1 MRPRRASEGWG
12 GVPETRSQGLKL
24 ALGSVMV
31 TRRGAL
37 DPALG
42 TIVRGPA
49 DDGERVILET
59 DRGTIECRF
68 HPAPKGDAAV
78 VWVFGAGGGLGGPAG
93 GLYTRLAGQL
103 APEGVASLRLDYR
116 RPGELAECVFD
127 TLAGVAYVGTRGR
140 RRVVLVGHSFGGAVV
155 ITAGA
160 ASEAVIAV
168 AALSSQT
175 YGTDA
180 VGSLAPRPLLLLHG
194 SADEALP
201 ARASRHIYA
210 QAREPKQLKLYPGCR
225 HGLDQCRDELDRDL
239 LAWIREVARP
249 DKGVQR

>member
-1 MRPRRASEGWG
+1 
-12 GVPETRSQGLKL
+12 
-24 ALGSVMV
+24 MV
-31 TRRGAL
+31 TRREAL
-37 DPALG
+37 TLALG
-42 TIVRGPA
+42 NVLALRSVVHGPTD
-49 DDGERVILET
+49 DDGEHVTLET
-59 DRGTIECRF
+59 DRGAIACRF
-68 HPAPKGDAAV
+68 HPAASGDATV

-93 GLYTRLAGQL
+93 GLYPRLAGQL

-127 TLAGVAYVGTRGR
+127 TLVGIAYVGTRGC

-160 ASEAVIAV
+160 LSEAVIAV

-175 YGTDA
+175 YGTGT

-194 SADEALP
+194 SADEVLP
-201 ARASRHIYA
+201 DRASRDIYA
-210 QAREPKQLKLYPGCR
+210 RAKEPKQLKLYPGCR

-239 LAWIREVARP
+239 LGWIRDVVQQRPAR
-249 DKGVQR
+249 